1 MRPNQPK
8 DPARAA
14 RDRLLRQERQA
25 KARAEA
31 TAVAEGVAETVAL
44 SRARGQSIAVVGS
57 ARAGVSAQAYRRQT
71 GLEWLAAKGRIDD
84 RAKAAGERYGWA
96 YRRVKLERAIPST
109 LGEHVRGEFLAPDLA
124 RVLAHGEGTV
134 LARRKLSEFRRR
146 LHRQPDLIAACD
158 LVCGEEKTPREAA
171 VNEREVVKIEAVLK
185 VALEILA
192 DATGS

>member
-31 TAVAEGVAETVAL
+31 AAVAEGVAETVAL
-44 SRARGQSIAVVGS
+44 SRARGQSIAAVGS
-57 ARAGVSAQAYRRQT
+57 ARTGVAAQAYRRQT

-109 LGEHVRGEFLAPDLA
+109 LGEHVRGTFVAPDLE

-134 LARRKLSEFRRR
+134 LARRKLNAFRRR
-146 LHRQPDLIAACD
+146 LFRQADLVAACD

-171 VNEREVVKIEAVLK
+171 ANEREVVKIEAVLK

-192 DATGS
+192 DAAGE

>member
-1 MRPNQPK
+1 MRPRQPK

-44 SRARGQSIAVVGS
+44 SRRRGQAIVTVGAAPAS
-57 ARAGVSAQAYRRQT
+57 AGAQAYRRQT
-71 GLEWLAAKGRIDD
+71 GLEWLAAKGRIGDQ
-84 RAKAAGERYGWA
+84 AKAAGERYGWA

-109 LGEHVRGEFLAPDLA
+109 LGEHVRGDFVAPDLE

-134 LARRKLSEFRRR
+134 LARRKLTEFRRR
-146 LHRQPDLIAACD
+146 LCRQPDLIAACD
-158 LVCGEEKTPREAA
+158 LICGEEKTPREAA

-185 VALEILA
+185 VALDILA
-192 DATGS
+192 DPASA

>member
-1 MRPNQPK
+1 MRPTQPK

-44 SRARGQSIAVVGS
+44 SRARGQSIAAVGS
-57 ARAGVSAQAYRRQT
+57 PRTGASAQAYRRQT
-71 GLEWLAAKGRIDD
+71 GLEWLAAKGRIND

-96 YRRVKLERAIPST
+96 YRRVKLEQAIPST
-109 LGEHVRGEFLAPDLA
+109 LGEHVRGDVVTPDLA

-146 LHRQPDLIAACD
+146 LCRQPDLIAACD

-192 DATGS
+192 DAAGS